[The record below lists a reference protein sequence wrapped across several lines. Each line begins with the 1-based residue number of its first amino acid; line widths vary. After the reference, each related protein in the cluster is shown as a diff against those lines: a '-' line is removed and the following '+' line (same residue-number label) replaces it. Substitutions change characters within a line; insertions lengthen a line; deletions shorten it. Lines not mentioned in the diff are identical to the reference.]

1 MTDARTARRL
11 ARLEAQVDALTR
23 GLQLTLVAAQ
33 PASKWLD
40 AKMAAI
46 DRAYAIPPASPDEDQ
61 R

>member
-46 DRAYAIPPASPDEDQ
+46 DETTPTDPEATL
-61 R
+61 